1 MDLVTKVKLKIKMNK
16 GKIINILIICGVI
29 FFIYLIHEPVVDMVE
44 KIISK
49 IKELL
54 STIQKNF
61 FSTYLPPNKTQ
72 LQLKQKYQSKIK
84 YYIS

>member
-49 IKELL
+49 IKVL
-54 STIQKNF
+54 F
-61 FSTYLPPNKTQ
+61 
-72 LQLKQKYQSKIK
+72 
-84 YYIS
+84 